1 LPYPL
6 TDDLETL
13 ARPVAEAAQLRIQSL
28 EVLAHRVPLTV
39 VVRVQRADGTDVS
52 LDECAQVSG
61 PLAEAIELSGLLAI
75 AYVLEVSSP
84 GIGDDLHSDRDFVS
98 FRGFPVEV
106 LRRDPTGAELRR
118 TGLLLGRDEQVVQLN
133 ERGRILRIP
142 RDEVLRVR
150 LTEAPPDS

>member
-1 LPYPL
+1 MPHSL

-13 ARPVAEAAQLRIQSL
+13 MRPVAAAAHLAVQCV
-28 EVLAHRVPLTV
+28 EVLAHRIPLTV
-39 VVRVQRADGTDVS
+39 VVRVQRTDGTDVN
-52 LDECAQVSG
+52 LDECAAVSG
-61 PLAEAIELSGLLAI
+61 PLAEAIEASGLLTM

-106 LRRDPTGAELRR
+106 LRRDAAGAEVRR
-118 TGLLLGRDEQVVQLN
+118 TGLLLGRDAEVVQLN

-142 RDEVLRVR
+142 RDEVLQVR
-150 LTEAPPDS
+150 LTQAPPDS